1 MFTVANFSTL
11 LSAFRIIKCDDEKKR
26 LGFSLKA
33 SNFADDSDSDEDDS
47 DNEESDKDKTYVMS
61 SDNESSDG
69 TEQDE
74 QSIDSDDENFV
85 AKMASKMEA
94 EEDNDEDSESASETE
109 SNSEEESDSEE
120 DEHDKAT
127 LPQAMDT
134 NVGFDW
140 DATAK
145 VSTKSKLEEES
156 SDESDSGS
164 DTSDESVNEDADVG
178 FKSSHKS
185 RKKAAAKRKEEDEI
199 AWREAAL
206 ADGTA
211 DVNPETAADFERLV
225 ASSPNS
231 SETWIKY
238 MAFHLSLADI
248 ESARIVA
255 NRAFDRIEFRQ
266 EGEKLNVWT
275 ALLTLEL
282 KFGTDVTLQE
292 TVDRACQ
299 HNNPKQGKH
308 CLSPAW
314 NNSVMSSSKIYDL
327 LQCIFG
333 YVNCSR
339 KK

>member
-1 MFTVANFSTL
+1 LHCAISV
-11 LSAFRIIKCDDEKKR
+11 IKCDDEKKR

-47 DNEESDKDKTYVMS
+47 DNEGSDRDKTYVMS
-61 SDNESSDG
+61 SDNESSDDA
-69 TEQDE
+69 EQDD

-85 AKMASKMEA
+85 AKMASKMEI
-94 EEDNDEDSESASETE
+94 EENNDEDSESGSETK
-109 SNSEEESDSEE
+109 SDSEEESESEV
-120 DEHDKAT
+120 DEPEKAAFS
-127 LPQAMDT
+127 QALDT
-134 NVGFDW
+134 NVGFEW
-140 DATAK
+140 NATVK
-145 VSTKSKLEEES
+145 SSTKSKFEEES

-164 DTSDESVNEDADVG
+164 DSSDESENEDADVG

-185 RKKAAAKRKEEDEI
+185 RKKAAARRKEEEEI
-199 AWREAAL
+199 YRREAAL

-266 EGEKLNVWT
+266 ESEKLNVWT

-282 KFGTDVTLQE
+282 KFGTDVSLQE

-308 CLSPAW
+308 FISFLLKHNFDTPLS
-314 NNSVMSSSKIYDL
+314 KFDTYL
-327 LQCIFG
+327 LKCIFG